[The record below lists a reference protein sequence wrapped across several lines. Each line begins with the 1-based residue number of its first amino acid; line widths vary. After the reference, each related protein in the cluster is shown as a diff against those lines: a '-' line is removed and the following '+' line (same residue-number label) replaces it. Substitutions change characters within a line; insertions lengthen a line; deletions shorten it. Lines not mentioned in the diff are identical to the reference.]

1 MQVVRSQPKLAEVY
15 VKETVDREF
24 KLQLRAL
31 DDSLMESNRLNK
43 LVSLACLE
51 PGQLSCQTSESIHM
65 RPCIAQHPVLTQACG
80 GLT

>member
-1 MQVVRSQPKLAEVY
+1 MVRSQPKLAEVY

-51 PGQLSCQTSESIHM
+51 PGQSS
-65 RPCIAQHPVLTQACG
+65 
-80 GLT
+80 